1 MIIFV
6 TLVEWI
12 DIIEMI
18 LFKITWP
25 EWWKNIYIY
34 RKGKKRIKKRRYL
47 SSTRLFPIDKLPNK
61 TRMARNPNPYTLRS
75 YQACI
80 VAKQLVNAINEPLK
94 SNFGKNSFPIKR
106 RNEEGGNS
114 WLMRTT
120 PRLLWIKVSGYP
132 NRNFLKIDRYNLT
145 REKRILNFW
154 ARFNFSTFE
163 NFG

>member
-25 EWWKNIYIY
+25 EWWKNIYISIVKE
-34 RKGKKRIKKRRYL
+34 RKGLRKDVT
-47 SSTRLFPIDKLPNK
+47 STRLFPIDKLPNK

-94 SNFGKNSFPIKR
+94 SNFGKNSSPIKR

-114 WLMRTT
+114 WLMHTT

-132 NRNFLKIDRYNLT
+132 NRNFLIS
-145 REKRILNFW
+145 I
-154 ARFNFSTFE
+154 
-163 NFG
+163 GII